1 MQLFKPQYFV
11 SIHIPPSHFFHNIL
25 EQVLIIVDDEDVG
38 WAACE
43 EVDRLEQSHC
53 LEYLPFNV
61 FTLKTKNLLPTV

>member
-25 EQVLIIVDDEDVG
+25 KQVVVIVDDEDVDRPG
-38 WAACE
+38 CE

-61 FTLKTKNLLPTV
+61 FTLKKKKVDS